1 MDKNFFGGLIV
12 GVAVGFIFSLLST
25 PEEGAVLRKKIINK
39 IENQINKIS
48 LSTKNFIDLINDTD
62 RNKILIEDEIH

>member
-12 GVAVGFIFSLLST
+12 GVAIGFIFSLLST

-39 IENQINKIS
+39 IENQIDKIS
-48 LSTKNFIDLINDTD
+48 LSSKNFIDLVNDTD
-62 RNKILIEDEIH
+62 KKAVFEDEIH